1 MVRTTD
7 KLKKLSNFVGVKI
20 MDLRVAS
27 GFSRQQIAEFLEVTH
42 QQVQKYEKGS
52 NRICFGRLLKLAEF
66 FKVDIKVF
74 YEDFQQDFKISED
87 EFNQQRNC
95 LEIFKHL
102 KKIENSEFK
111 QSILDLVRSY
121 VKKYNKV

>member
-7 KLKKLSNFVGVKI
+7 KLKKISNFVGVKI

-52 NRICFGRLLKLAEF
+52 NRICFGRLLKLAEL

-87 EFNQQRNC
+87 EITQQRHC

-121 VKKYNKV
+121 VKKI